1 VGVSDFSVEETMRS
15 HTRAEASTVVAL
27 AERYQALTAE
37 VLGRVTVFA
46 SDEYYLV
53 AGLTP
58 PPAAAFESLDQAENG
73 IGLVAAFVESFVEQ
87 TEMAKLGSGFFQSV
101 DGAPAWGYRAPRG
114 GDPTLQDGDDVLV
127 VTGEYAAPILR
138 ELFDEYGY
146 RDVEVLVVKNAYF
159 GGNIKVAGLLTGQDL
174 VAALREVPLS
184 TLCLL
189 PDVCLS
195 EGRFLDGMGLEDLAH
210 RVVTVATT
218 GRDLRCALDQVR
230 SAGLVHS

>member
-1 VGVSDFSVEETMRS
+1 
-15 HTRAEASTVVAL
+15 
-27 AERYQALTAE
+27 
-37 VLGRVTVFA
+37 
-46 SDEYYLV
+46 
-53 AGLTP
+53 
-58 PPAAAFESLDQAENG
+58 
-73 IGLVAAFVESFVEQ
+73 
-87 TEMAKLGSGFFQSV
+87 
-101 DGAPAWGYRAPRG
+101 
-114 GDPTLQDGDDVLV
+114 
-127 VTGEYAAPILR
+127 
-138 ELFDEYGY
+138 
-146 RDVEVLVVKNAYF
+146 VKNAYF